1 MCLKT
6 LLIFPE
12 SCSEREHSKAIYMP
26 VTLKDIAQQTGVS
39 PSVVSTVLS
48 GRDNGT
54 FVSENTRRKV
64 QAVAESLN
72 YTPVRAGRPRGSR
85 RLRRQHTEQFIGVW
99 DPEYSPHTAFLV
111 QSLQV
116 ALRDHAQ
123 AKGAEAEDDF
133 GLRLLTAEDLP
144 KLDALGIMGLVLLS
158 DSLPPREAAMAS
170 IPCVMIGETQHPS
183 RDLVQVHLDGA
194 DAGRQMGEYLW
205 DLGHRRLTLLAPD
218 APARVTQERLDG
230 LRGVWTDREADP
242 AAVTLAVSDTFKT
255 LGEREGVRRAVQSL
269 FKDDADA
276 TDARPTVLV
285 CHNENIAAVAAQTL
299 AGMGLVVPQMVS
311 LAGFGDTPRL
321 AEALTPPLT
330 TMRPPAPELARRAV
344 AALYA
349 IHDTPDAARET
360 DVALPGRL
368 MVRGS
373 CAPPPH

>member
-1 MCLKT
+1 
-6 LLIFPE
+6 
-12 SCSEREHSKAIYMP
+12 MP

-64 QAVAESLN
+64 LAVAESLN

-111 QSLQV
+111 QNLQV
-116 ALRDHAQ
+116 ALRDHSQ
-123 AKGAEAEDDF
+123 ANGAEAEDDF

-170 IPCVMIGETQHPS
+170 IPCVMIGETNHPS
-183 RDLVQVHLDGA
+183 RDLVQVHLDGR

-205 DLGHRRLTLLAPD
+205 DLGHRRLTFLAPA
-218 APARVTQERLDG
+218 APAQVTQERLDG
-230 LRGVWTDREADP
+230 LRGVWTKQEADP
-242 AAVTLAVSDTFKT
+242 SAVTLAASDTFKT
-255 LGEREGVRRAVQSL
+255 VGEREGVRRAVQGL
-269 FKDDADA
+269 FADGA
-276 TDARPTVLV
+276 KPTALV

-299 AGMGLVVPQMVS
+299 AGMGLAVPQAVS

-330 TMRPPAPELARRAV
+330 TIRPPAPELARRAV
-344 AALYA
+344 AALYS
-349 IHDTPDAARET
+349 IHDTPDVTRET

-373 CAPPPH
+373 CAPPPPS